1 MALARCWITT
11 YGIII
16 IWPCHLYT
24 RVTNLN
30 ETTHSR
36 PTQSPLIPSP
46 SLYCILC
53 TFPRSP
59 RFHPGSQRNTPQPP
73 QSPTTHQTLN
83 PSPSRCSRTRPV
95 QHGFLA
101 HRATLA
107 HSALPTHKTRQ
118 KGQFSCPP
126 SNTVDLDRQRHAS
139 PCLLRLHTF
148 EIDYSPPRGPCAKR
162 FCNERAFPR

>member
-46 SLYCILC
+46 SLYVLR

-59 RFHPGSQRNTPQPP
+59 RFHPGSQRNTT
-73 QSPTTHQTLN
+73 QSPTTHQILN

-95 QHGFLA
+95 
-101 HRATLA
+101 HRTTRRSLRNAPPRRT
-107 HSALPTHKTRQ
+107 ALPNPQNRARRGNSRALHRTL
-118 KGQFSCPP
+118 SI
-126 SNTVDLDRQRHAS
+126 SIDRR
-139 PCLLRLHTF
+139 PCKPLPFLRFRGGPAPTF
-148 EIDYSPPRGPCAKR
+148 CYK
-162 FCNERAFPR
+162 RAFSTLGSGCR